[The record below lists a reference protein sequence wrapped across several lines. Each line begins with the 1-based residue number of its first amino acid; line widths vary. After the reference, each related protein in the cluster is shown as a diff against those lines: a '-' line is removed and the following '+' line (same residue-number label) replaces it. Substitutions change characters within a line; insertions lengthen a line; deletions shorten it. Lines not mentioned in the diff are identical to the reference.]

1 MTQRFQWNFCD
12 DCAHEC
18 WLSEWVNESA
28 CYCLS
33 AAKHVNCV
41 SECVFSFAS
50 RLTYQYVSTQNILD
64 LVLQWNACN
73 IYMALCRCE
82 ALDATSECDGSKRSK
97 EREREKISK
106 WGKTMTNNFFAL
118 IMSFCIMSS
127 IQRDHKI
134 SRISIFTV
142 LPKASQR
149 RTELEM
155 PKKNLRQSVHT
166 MQIWIPCKQLNV
178 SKGKIAFV
186 WTVLPFQT
194 ISDWIGCAV
203 LTLHICIFLN
213 AFGKSTVEKHLK
225 KPMGPHGCIK
235 DLRRKQL
242 PCATVDTCVCGRCG
256 VCLCVEDLWSRKRVT
271 VRHNDFNPAKQL

>member
-12 DCAHEC
+12 DCALEC

-155 PKKNLRQSVHT
+155 PKKK
-166 MQIWIPCKQLNV
+166 PA
-178 SKGKIAFV
+178 SKRPHNANMN
-186 WTVLPFQT
+186 
-194 ISDWIGCAV
+194 
-203 LTLHICIFLN
+203 TLQ
-213 AFGKSTVEKHLK
+213 A
-225 KPMGPHGCIK
+225 
-235 DLRRKQL
+235 
-242 PCATVDTCVCGRCG
+242 A
-256 VCLCVEDLWSRKRVT
+256 
-271 VRHNDFNPAKQL
+271 